1 MKNKVKTLRILPL
14 GGLGEIGRNMYA
26 YQYGGKDVL
35 VVDAGLMFPEQNKP
49 GIDYLIPDFEVLLDG
64 KHTVHGIV
72 LTHGH
77 EDHIGA
83 IHHVIER
90 LNVPVYGAPL
100 TLELVR
106 NKLQRA
112 GLLDKTDLRLLDAGD
127 VVQIGPFQVEGFH
140 VCHSIPDSIGLGIQT
155 PAGLVVHSGD
165 YKLDMTPADNRPTDL
180 AKLAEFCSRGVLA
193 FLGESTNAVEPGWT
207 PTEQVVVPAFD
218 QIFREAHG
226 RIFIAT
232 FASLVSR
239 VQQAANA
246 ARKYNRKLAFMG
258 TSMVD
263 NVKIARRLGLLQ
275 IDESMIIS
283 IEQATSL
290 PDKQVAVLCTGSQGE
305 PNSVLERLSN
315 GRSNQVS
322 IRPGDTVV
330 LSSHPIP
337 GNEESV
343 YSTIN
348 RLFKLDAHV
357 NYDKVA
363 PVHVS
368 GHANQ
373 EEMKMMINLLKPRYI
388 IPIHGE
394 LRHLKQHEALARSM
408 GIPVKNIAVLENGQ
422 TLTFQNGH
430 MKLGETV
437 ALSSVFVDGSSV
449 GDVDAEVINQRASLA
464 RDGMIITHLVL
475 DKNTG
480 VLVKEPEFISRGFMM
495 DDDAQELLAQM
506 RVEIEQTVSRANG
519 NLQMD
524 VVKAMRKYL
533 RAEAGRTPTVFVT
546 VSQV

>member
-1 MKNKVKTLRILPL
+1 M
-14 GGLGEIGRNMYA
+14 
-26 YQYGGKDVL
+26 
-35 VVDAGLMFPEQNKP
+35 
-49 GIDYLIPDFEVLLDG
+49 
-64 KHTVHGIV
+64 
-72 LTHGH
+72 
-77 EDHIGA
+77 
-83 IHHVIER
+83 
-90 LNVPVYGAPL
+90 
-100 TLELVR
+100 
-106 NKLQRA
+106 
-112 GLLDKTDLRLLDAGD
+112 
-127 VVQIGPFQVEGFH
+127 
-140 VCHSIPDSIGLGIQT
+140 
-155 PAGLVVHSGD
+155 
-165 YKLDMTPADNRPTDL
+165 
-180 AKLAEFCSRGVLA
+180 
-193 FLGESTNAVEPGWT
+193 
-207 PTEQVVVPAFD
+207 
-218 QIFREAHG
+218 
-226 RIFIAT
+226 
-232 FASLVSR
+232 
-239 VQQAANA
+239 
-246 ARKYNRKLAFMG
+246 
-258 TSMVD
+258 
-263 NVKIARRLGLLQ
+263 
-275 IDESMIIS
+275 
-283 IEQATSL
+283 
-290 PDKQVAVLCTGSQGE
+290 
-305 PNSVLERLSN
+305 LERLSN
-315 GRSNQVS
+315 GRHNQVS

-357 NYDKVA
+357 IYDKVA

-373 EEMKMMINLLKPRYI
+373 DEMKMMINLLKPRYI

-394 LRHLKQHEALARSM
+394 LRHLRQHEALARSM
-408 GIPVKNIAVLENGQ
+408 GIPPKNIAVLENGK
-422 TLTFQNGH
+422 TITFQNGQ

-495 DDDAQELLAQM
+495 DGDAQELLAQM

>member
-1 MKNKVKTLRILPL
+1 MKNKAKALRILPL

-35 VVDAGLMFPEQNKP
+35 VVDAGLMFPEQNMP
-49 GIDYLIPDFEVLLDG
+49 GIDYLIPDFDVLLDG

-112 GLLDKTDLRLLDAGD
+112 GLLEKADLRLLDAGD

-165 YKLDMTPADNRPTDL
+165 YKLDMTPTDNKPTDL

-193 FLGESTNAVEPGWT
+193 LMGESTNAVEPGWT
-207 PTEQVVVPAFD
+207 PTEQIITPAFD
-218 QIFREAHG
+218 QIFRESHG

-232 FASLVSR
+232 FASLISR
-239 VQQAANA
+239 IQQVANT
-246 ARKYNRKLAFMG
+246 ARKYNRKLALMG
-258 TSMVD
+258 TSMVE

-275 IDESMIIS
+275 IDEAMLIT
-283 IEQATSL
+283 IEQAVSM
-290 PDKQVAVLCTGSQGE
+290 PDKQVAVMCTGSQGE

-315 GRSNQVS
+315 GRSNQAS

-348 RLFKLDAHV
+348 RLFKLGANV
-357 NYDKVA
+357 IYDRVA

-373 EEMKMMINLLKPRYI
+373 EEIKMMINLLKPRYI
-388 IPIHGE
+388 IPVHGE

-408 GIPVKNIAVLENGQ
+408 GIPAKNIAVLENGQ
-422 TLTFQNGH
+422 TITFQTGQ

-437 ALSSVFVDGSSV
+437 PLSSVFVDGSSV
-449 GDVDAEVINQRASLA
+449 GDIDAEVISQRASLA
-464 RDGMIITHLVL
+464 RDGMIIAHLVL

-480 VLVKEPEFISRGFMM
+480 LLAQEPEFISRGFMM
-495 DDDAQELLAQM
+495 DEDAQELLTQA
-506 RVEIEQTVSRANG
+506 RVEIEETVSRANG

-546 VSQV
+546 ISQV